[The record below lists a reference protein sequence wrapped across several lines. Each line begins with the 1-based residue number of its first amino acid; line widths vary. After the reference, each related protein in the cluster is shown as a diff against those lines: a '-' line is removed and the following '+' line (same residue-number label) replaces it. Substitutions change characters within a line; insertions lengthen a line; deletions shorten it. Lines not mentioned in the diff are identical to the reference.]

1 MVLGVERDFDLL
13 SAPLETDIGLIQP
26 DRLPPHP
33 IEGVPTAQAAVQSL
47 ECPSHTILA
56 GNHSSAS

>member
-1 MVLGVERDFDLL
+1 MVLGVERDFYLL
-13 SAPLETDIGLIQP
+13 LATLEPDIGLIQP

-33 IEGVPTAQAAVQSL
+33 IEGVPAAQAAVQSL
-47 ECPSHTILA
+47 ECPSHTVLA